1 MWPLQGFQGTNKT
14 AKGRV
19 LQPWEKFEFSPNP
32 WAGLVNPTDMQ
43 HKAASTNTSVP
54 NGAATTVGAPSMSH
68 SPQPQF
74 AEEKGVATTNGAP
87 STSPAHQQQSAED
100 LGIIIA
106 AMAKMQQDIAD
117 MKTSLTAM
125 HEDVADMQ
133 WYLADLKK
141 SLV

>member
-1 MWPLQGFQGTNKT
+1 M
-14 AKGRV
+14 
-19 LQPWEKFEFSPNP
+19 
-32 WAGLVNPTDMQ
+32 DMQ
-43 HKAASTNTSVP
+43 HHAASANTSVP
-54 NGAATTVGAPSMSH
+54 NGAATTVGAP
-68 SPQPQF
+68 
-74 AEEKGVATTNGAP
+74 TTNGAP

-133 WYLADLKK
+133 WYVADLRK
-141 SLV
+141 SRV